1 MIIRES
7 KRLAREPRSRRRRS
21 TQAAA
26 KEFKKS
32 GSTST
37 KAEEER
43 LKKEGKYY
51 GPGEGPP
58 PDDLFEIGVYS
69 LYHGV
74 GITESGKKVCWSI
87 KGRDGYFET
96 ARMAVEA
103 ALAMSESGDERR
115 HE

>member
-1 MIIRES
+1 MCCHAGE
-7 KRLAREPRSRRRRS
+7 
-21 TQAAA
+21 AAA

-58 PDDLFEIGVYS
+58 LDDLFEIGVYS
-69 LYHGV
+69 L
-74 GITESGKKVCWSI
+74 
-87 KGRDGYFET
+87 
-96 ARMAVEA
+96 
-103 ALAMSESGDERR
+103 
-115 HE
+115 